1 MKWRLQARGKLI
13 GVHKASGLGLRSRPG
28 HELEPT
34 RPAAADPP
42 PSSANPG
49 MAGAIRASSPDWAS
63 LVKAELDANAALGR
77 DYIFLQSEVL
87 RLLQEL
93 QLQRVE
99 LEMQNEELRRA
110 VEEAEEVKQRYID
123 LYEFAPVGYFTV
135 DANTRIVKANLTGA
149 LLLGEERA
157 ALLGRPFTR
166 WIRKNEKV
174 LFHNFLQGSFLGAMD
189 DSLEITLVSSTA
201 KVRSVLLKAGMLETD
216 GAGGKL
222 CRLTAL
228 DISLRKQ
235 AEQALENE
243 RELFAIFQSAPNI
256 MILLDENRQVLKAN
270 RAALTA
276 FRRDMNQSRGL
287 RLGEMLRCVNAIGE
301 SGGCGGSPSCLSCF
315 IRDLPPGA
323 APLVVDRACQ
333 RAELR
338 LMLNLGPGPVEF
350 FALIS
355 TSVLNI
361 EGKRL
366 ILVCVEN
373 VTERKKTEQALRAY
387 QGRLEAM
394 TAQLFVAQEGERR
407 RIAADLHD
415 GVVQRLGLCS
425 QKLKLLRSGK
435 AEGAQPL
442 DEVITALD
450 QAINDSRSL
459 IGELSPP
466 VLHILGLGPALEWL
480 AQGLHE
486 RRGLEVELRLA
497 AMPPDVERETRIFLY
512 RSCAELLNN
521 VVKHSQSRKSRVNL
535 HLSQNELTL
544 SVEDAGR
551 GFVHSLD
558 AYNGRQG
565 FGLFNISEML
575 RKWNGRLQVEQ
586 SLMGGAKVSM
596 VLPVYACWPLRQPGE
611 Q

>member
-1 MKWRLQARGKLI
+1 MRWRVQARIKL
-13 GVHKASGLGLRSRPG
+13 GGAQKVSGLGLPLRPCRDLMNSQENVAG
-28 HELEPT
+28 AGLPVSQ
-34 RPAAADPP
+34 A
-42 PSSANPG
+42 G
-49 MAGAIRASSPDWAS
+49 MAGKDREATPERPPLAR
-63 LVKAELDANAALGR
+63 LELDANEILGR

-99 LEMQNEELRRA
+99 LEMQNEQLRRA
-110 VEEAEEVKQRYID
+110 VEEAEEVKERYID

-135 DANTRIVKANLTGA
+135 DSNTRIAKANLTGT

-157 ALLGRPFTR
+157 ALLGRPFTH
-166 WIRKNEKV
+166 WIRQSEKV
-174 LFHNFLQGSFLGAMD
+174 LFHNFLQSSFMGAMD

-201 KVRSVLLKAGMLETD
+201 KVRSVLLKAGMGETD
-216 GAGGKL
+216 SAGGRL

-243 RELFAIFQSAPNI
+243 RELFAVFQSAPNI
-256 MILLDENRQVLKAN
+256 MILLDENLRVLKAN

-276 FRRDMNQSRGL
+276 VMRDMDQSLGL
-287 RLGEMLRCVNAIGE
+287 RLGEMLRCVNATGE
-301 SGGCGGSPSCLSCF
+301 NGGCGASPNCLSCF
-315 IRDLPPGA
+315 IRELEPGLSMPA
-323 APLVVDRACQ
+323 EDWTCHRV
-333 RAELR
+333 ELR
-338 LMLNLGPGPVEF
+338 LMLDSGPGPMEF

-355 TSVLNI
+355 TSMLNI
-361 EGKRL
+361 ESRRL
-366 ILVCVEN
+366 ILVSIEDI
-373 VTERKKTEQALRAY
+373 TERKKTEEALRAY

-394 TAQLFVAQEGERR
+394 AAQLFVAQEGERR

-435 AEGAQPL
+435 ADGVQPL
-442 DEVITALD
+442 DEVIAALD
-450 QAINDSRSL
+450 QAIVESRSL

-480 AQGLHE
+480 AQSFHE
-486 RRGLEVELRLA
+486 RRDLEVALDLA
-497 AMPPDVERETRIFLY
+497 PLPPGVERETRIFLY
-512 RSCAELLNN
+512 RSCAELLTN
-521 VVKHSQSRKSRVNL
+521 VVKHSQSRKSRIRL
-535 HLSQNELTL
+535 HLSENELCL
-544 SVEDAGR
+544 SVEDAGQ

-558 AYNGRQG
+558 AYSGRQG

-575 RKWNGRLQVEQ
+575 RKWNGRLQVDQ
-586 SLMGGAKVSM
+586 SSLGGAKVSM
-596 VLPVYACWPLRQPGE
+596 VLPIFACWPLRQPGE